1 MAVQSSAQ
9 AHNGASPRKVRGR
22 ANSIDAYVGNRLRT
36 RRTLLGYSQKRL
48 GDALDLTFQQVQK
61 YESGANRM
69 GASRLFQMGRVLD
82 VPVSYFFENLPESE
96 IPTVWSNQINS
107 PKIKHKVIPNV
118 VHKRETL
125 ELVRAYYQIESP
137 KLRKQIYDLV
147 KTMGDA
153 KG

>member
-1 MAVQSSAQ
+1 MAVASSARTK
-9 AHNGASPRKVRGR
+9 NEDSTRKVRGR
-22 ANSIDAYVGNRLRT
+22 ANSIDAYVGNQLRT
-36 RRTLLGYSQKRL
+36 RRTLLGYSQQKL

-69 GASRLFQMGRVLD
+69 GASRLFQMAQVLD

-96 IPTVWSNQINS
+96 IPTVWSNRKNA
-107 PKIKHKVIPNV
+107 PKIKREVIPNV

-125 ELVRAYYQIESP
+125 ELVRAYYQIINP
-137 KLRKQIYDLV
+137 KQRKRIYDLV
-147 KTMGDA
+147 KTLGDA